1 MTDIT
6 ATPDVGYDRVAYD
19 LATYFPFY
27 YELYFDRFASVKP
40 TRLSTRG
47 AVVTFNKTNALAL
60 ADTPIDESV
69 DITATVLSDG
79 DTTVT
84 LNEYGNASKTT
95 AKLRATGMIELDPIV
110 AETIGVNAGQSMD
123 SVAALPFFAGTQV
136 AYGGDA
142 TTRLELTVGDKL
154 TAHLVRLAFARLTAA
169 SVPRLGGGFYGAI
182 LHPDTAIDLKEE
194 TTSGGAW
201 RTPREYVDPA
211 NLYNGELGEFEG
223 FRFVVSPRARKLA
236 NAGSPATV
244 DVYQSALFG
253 GQAIA
258 KGFSNGGGYGMQP
271 VFGLTPVTDNLER
284 FKGMYW
290 KHFTGYSV
298 FRNESL
304 FRIETVS
311 SIGTNT

>member
-19 LATYFPFY
+19 LATYYPFY
-27 YELYFDRFASVKP
+27 YEIYFDKFVSVKP

-84 LNEYGNASKTT
+84 LQEYGNASKTT

-110 AETIGVNAGQSMD
+110 SETIGVNAGQSMD
-123 SVAALPFFAGTQV
+123 SVASIPFFSGSQV
-136 AYGGDA
+136 VYGGDA
-142 TTRLELTVGDKL
+142 TVRTELAVGDKL

-169 SVPRLGGGFYGAI
+169 SVPRLGGGYYGAI

-194 TTSGGAW
+194 TGQGAW

-211 NLYNGELGEFEG
+211 NIYNGELGEFEG

-236 NAGSPATV
+236 NASSTTV
-244 DVYQSALFG
+244 DVYQSAFFG
-253 GQAIA
+253 GQAVA

-271 VFGLTPVTDNLER
+271 VFGLTPTTDNLER

-290 KHFTGYSV
+290 KHFVGYAV

-304 FRIETVS
+304 FRTETVS

>member
-6 ATPDVGYDRVAYD
+6 ATPDVGWDRTAYD

-27 YELYFDRFASVKP
+27 YELYFDRFASVRP
-40 TRLSTRG
+40 TRQSTRG
-47 AVVTFNKTNALAL
+47 ASVVFNKTNSLAL

-69 DITATVLSDG
+69 DITASVLSDS
-79 DTTVT
+79 DTTIT

-123 SVAALPFFAGTQV
+123 SVAAVPFFSGTQV
-136 AYGGDA
+136 AYAGDA
-142 TTRLELTVGDKL
+142 TSRTTIDATDKL
-154 TAHLVRLAFARLTAA
+154 DAHDVRLAFARLTAA
-169 SVPRLGGGFYGAI
+169 SVPRLGGGYYGSI
-182 LHPDTAIDLKEE
+182 LHPDLAIDLKEE
-194 TTSGGAW
+194 TGAGAW
-201 RTPREYVDPA
+201 RTPREYVDPQ
-211 NLYNGELGEFEG
+211 NIYNGELGEFEG
-223 FRFVVSPRARKLA
+223 FRFVVSPRAGKLV
-236 NAGSPATV
+236 NASSTTV
-244 DVYQSALFG
+244 DVYQAVFFG

-258 KGFSNGGGYGMQP
+258 KGYSTGGGYGEQP

-290 KHFTGYSV
+290 KHFVGYGV

-304 FRIETVS
+304 FRVEAAS